1 MMVYT
6 AEAAIRQ
13 MKPPITSITNI
24 IDIKGVSGSFD
35 LAMRV
40 KAMLDR
46 VSDNYIERN
55 HRMIVINAGWA
66 ITWMWAGISIFIPKH
81 VVDKFTFIGYEEE
94 EIKNTL
100 LNIID
105 DEQLVIYNG
114 KEYSY
119 NQERELKKELE
130 IYGE

>member
-1 MMVYT
+1 
-6 AEAAIRQ
+6 
-13 MKPPITSITNI
+13 
-24 IDIKGVSGSFD
+24 
-35 LAMRV
+35 
-40 KAMLDR
+40 
-46 VSDNYIERN
+46 
-55 HRMIVINAGWA
+55 MIVINAGWA

-105 DEQLVIYNG
+105 DDQLIIYNG
-114 KEYSY
+114 KEYPY

-130 IYGE
+130 IFGE